1 MDDLNIVGAVVSP
14 SPSHPFGLDM
24 CDLKHIFAVRQG
36 YGLDRSDCLAASISR
51 RAKCLNQHCSS
62 HYLFCS
68 PGNFMVYGCRP
79 VHQRPT

>member
-68 PGNFMVYGCRP
+68 PGNFMVYGRRP
-79 VHQRPT
+79 VHQRST